1 MKTIYKKLTA
11 TQIKKYD
18 FDNEFSYLEKRCNS
32 VLTDC
37 YFAEKEFLNPDGSIK
52 NGGRKYFYCND
63 RNKPSKEIVSLDYK
77 NFDQFDCLYFFDEN
91 GEILNI
97 KY

>member
-18 FDNEFSYLEKRCNS
+18 FDNEFCYLEKRCNS

-37 YFAEKEFLNPDGSIK
+37 YFAEKEFLNADGSIK
-52 NGGRKYFYCND
+52 NGGRKYFYCEDQVNLT
-63 RNKPSKEIVSLDYK
+63 KEVVSLDYE
-77 NFDQFDCLYFFDEN
+77 NFLSFDSLYYFNEN
-91 GEILNI
+91 GVIVNI
-97 KY
+97 KN